1 MNAVGIEAVSI
12 LPVGVTAV
20 DVADQGEAEDAPLV
34 DLSFDGATVPAALTL
49 YQGDGTVTTS
59 VTGGE
64 MNTTVN
70 AGGTGDAFWFDSEQG
85 CLYYVA
91 VSGDFDAVL
100 TGRVR
105 NLADDGLPTV
115 GDGNFRIAGLAAH
128 DPDRATDL
136 NYIHVGW
143 GCTASVAITCETKN
157 TVDSVSDYDEAPAAT
172 GAGQLRI
179 VRTGQVFRLYS
190 RASAG
195 AAWTLQNTYDRTAA
209 PMPTTLHV
217 GPMPPYASVPTHD
230 MRLFVSQLRITRP

>member
-12 LPVGVTAV
+12 LPVAVVAVGVASPG
-20 DVADQGEAEDAPLV
+20 ADDEAPLV
-34 DLSFDGATVPAALTL
+34 DLSFDGDSVPAALTL

-59 VTGGE
+59 VSGGL

-70 AGGTGDAFWFDSEQG
+70 AGGTDDAFWFNAEQG
-85 CLYYVA
+85 CLYSVA
-91 VSGDFDAVL
+91 VTGDFDAVL
-100 TGRVR
+100 TGYVR

-136 NYIHVGW
+136 NYVHIGW
-143 GCTASVAITCETKN
+143 GCTASAAITCETKN

-179 VRTGQVFRLYS
+179 RRDGQVFRLYS
-190 RASAG
+190 RASPG
-195 AAWTLQNTYDRTAA
+195 AAWTLQNTYDRTAD
-209 PMPTTLHV
+209 PMPDTLDV
-217 GPMPPYASVPTHD
+217 GPMPPYASVADHD
-230 MRLFVSQLRITRP
+230 MRLLVSHFRVDRG